1 MNRKKIFAVSAFV
14 VNALLTQAQTLVVQV
29 KTFETGKW
37 GYSTIDGELIIPAEY
52 DKCYP
57 FSSNGLAVIYDG
69 KERQYHFIDVKNTRL
84 RTDPESFKTKDVFG
98 FNLGGFVDHLFL
110 VEVKGKWG
118 YMNDEG
124 KMAIPAIYD
133 EGSNFNGG
141 YANVKKGG
149 TIVLIDTDGKETAVS
164 TPVVDVKEFSE
175 GLAPIETK
183 GKKFGFVN
191 TKGEVVIPANFLAVG
206 YFKNGLAWAKTM
218 DEKLGYIDQEGNWVI
233 KPEFEAGKEFDPVSG
248 LARVKKDGKWSYIS
262 KSGELLNVDAD
273 SFGDFSEGL
282 ADAKKGGLVGFV
294 NKEGEWVIK
303 PQFEAV
309 RDFHNGYAAAR
320 LAGKWGIIDKKGKWV
335 IEAKYDAIKDVTLIK

>member
-1 MNRKKIFAVSAFV
+1 MSRKKIFTAAAFL
-14 VNALLTQAQTLVVQV
+14 VNALLINAQTLVVQV
-29 KTFETGKW
+29 KTLETGKW
-37 GYSTIDGELIIPAEY
+37 GYSNIDGELIIPAEY

-84 RTDPESFKTKDVFG
+84 KTDPESFKTKDVFG

-124 KMAIPAIYD
+124 KMSIPAIYD

-141 YANVKKGG
+141 YANVKKGK
-149 TIVLIDTDGKETAVS
+149 TIVLIDTKGNETTIAQ
-164 TPVVDVKEFSE
+164 PAADVKEFSE
-175 GLAPIETK
+175 GLAAIETK
-183 GKKFGFVN
+183 GKFGFIN
-191 TKGEVVIPANFLAVG
+191 TNGELVVPANFLSVG

-218 DEKLGYIDQEGNWVI
+218 DEKLGYIDQDGNWVI
-233 KPEFEAGKEFDPVSG
+233 KPEYEAGKEFDPVSG
-248 LARVKKDGKWSYIS
+248 LARVKKSGVWCYID
-262 KSGELLNVDAD
+262 KSGEILKVDAD
-273 SFGDFSEGL
+273 SFGDFSEGF

-294 NKEGEWVIK
+294 NKKGEWVIK

-320 LAGKWGIIDKKGKWV
+320 LAGKWGVIDKTGKWV
-335 IEAKYDAIKDVTLIK
+335 IEAKYDSIKDVSLIK